1 VTSTT
6 AELRAVRAEL
16 ELHDRAMAASS
27 CGITIADARL
37 PDMPL
42 IYVNDAF
49 LRISGYERAEVLGRN
64 CRFLQGDERD
74 QPARHAIRRA
84 LEERQH
90 CTVLLRNYRKDG
102 SLFWNELFLSPIFD
116 ADGQLTHFV
125 GIQTDVTDREI
136 ARQQVAEKQ
145 AELEQALHDLQET
158 QAMLVHAEK
167 MTALGQLVAGVAHE
181 INNPI
186 AFVHSNIH
194 ALREMT
200 HDIAAAYR
208 QLHEAASASTDPALH
223 ARAADIHRQADMDY
237 LLTDIDD
244 LIDSSVKGLLRVKRI
259 VEQLRTFSRLDEAE
273 FKTASIEECIASAL
287 PIASA
292 ALGKR
297 VQVSVN
303 VAHLPPIPC
312 RPAEL
317 SQVFLNL
324 IVNAAQAIEGEGWI
338 RIDGQAAD
346 DVVTVTVADSGRGIP
361 DEIIR
366 HIFNPFFTTKP
377 VGQGTGLGLTIA
389 YKIIVDGHGGSI
401 RVDSQVGRGTT
412 FTITLPRK
420 AASANA
426 SAVSTFER

>member
-1 VTSTT
+1 MWRGAQVVDPA
-6 AELRAVRAEL
+6 AELYAIREQL

-49 LRISGYERAEVLGRN
+49 LRISGYDRCEVLGRN

-74 QPARHAIRRA
+74 QAARYEIRRA
-84 LEERQH
+84 IDEGRH
-90 CTVLLRNYRKDG
+90 CMVLLRNYRKDG
-102 SLFWNELFLSPIFD
+102 TLFWNELYLSPIVD
-116 ADGQLTHFV
+116 AQGQLTHFV

-145 AELEQALHDLQET
+145 AQLEGTLRALQET
-158 QAMLVHAEK
+158 QAMLIHAEK

-186 AFVHSNIH
+186 AFVNSNIH
-194 ALREMT
+194 SLSDMM
-200 HDIAAAYR
+200 HDIVGAYR
-208 QLHEAASASTDPALH
+208 DLYAAVGMSTDAVLQ
-223 ARAADIHRQADMDY
+223 ARARQIHAGADLDFVLA
-237 LLTDIDD
+237 DIDD
-244 LIDSSVKGLLRVKRI
+244 LIESSMKGLLRVKKI
-259 VEQLRTFSRLDEAE
+259 VEELRTFSRLDEAE
-273 FKTASIEECIASAL
+273 TKLASLQECVESAL

-292 ALGKR
+292 ALGR
-297 VQVSVN
+297 RIQVSVDL
-303 VAHLPPIPC
+303 AHLPPILC

-324 IVNAAQAIEGEGWI
+324 IVNAAQAIDGSGWI
-338 RIDGQAAD
+338 RISGQVVD
-346 DVVTVTVADSGRGIP
+346 DNVTVTVTDSGRGIP
-361 DEIIR
+361 DEVLP

-377 VGQGTGLGLTIA
+377 AGQGTGLGLTIA

-401 RVDSQVGRGTT
+401 SVTSAVGRGTT

-420 AASANA
+420 GK
-426 SAVSTFER
+426 

>member
-1 VTSTT
+1 MTSTT

-49 LRISGYERAEVLGRN
+49 LRISGYERGEVLGRN

-74 QPARHAIRRA
+74 QPARYAIRRA
-84 LEERQH
+84 IDARQH

-102 SLFWNELFLSPIFD
+102 SLFWNELFLSPILD
-116 ADGQLTHFV
+116 ENGQLTHFV

-145 AELEQALHDLQET
+145 AELEQALHDLKET
-158 QAMLVHAEK
+158 QAMLIHAEK

-186 AFVHSNIH
+186 AFVYSNIH
-194 ALREMT
+194 ALRTMT
-200 HDIAAAYR
+200 HDITAAYR
-208 QLHEAASASTDPALH
+208 QLYEAANASTDAALH
-223 ARAADIHRQADMDY
+223 TQVANIHRRADMDF
-237 LLTDIDD
+237 LLADIDD
-244 LIDSSVKGLLRVKRI
+244 LIDSSMNGLLRIKTI

-273 FKTASIEECIASAL
+273 VKTARIEDCVASAL
-287 PIASA
+287 MIASA
-292 ALGKR
+292 ALSKSIE
-297 VQVSVN
+297 VSVD
-303 VAHLPPIPC
+303 VAHLPPVKC
-312 RPAEL
+312 RPAQL

-324 IVNAAQAIEGEGWI
+324 IVNAAQAIDGAGWI
-338 RIDGQAAD
+338 RIDGQATD
-346 DVVTVTVADSGRGIP
+346 DAVVVTVADSGRGIP
-361 DEIIR
+361 ADIIR

-401 RVDSQVGRGTT
+401 HVDSRAGRGTT
-412 FTITLPRK
+412 FTITIPRK
-420 AASANA
+420 AADADTRAA
-426 SAVSTFER
+426 SDSG